1 MSAPALRTTSLNELG
16 PSFYRQLLRIYIGAA
31 TFFTIFGALFFI
43 FGLDFTHEQMLVV
56 FAFVAPAS
64 SLPQVLADLWCLRR
78 HAGPV
83 VEFFSAPVSASRA
96 LAPAALL
103 RLMDLPQLTAA
114 RILFVHAPVMAIA
127 LSLNSL
133 IANRYWDLGLA
144 SWQFWMVY
152 LVVAMFGSAHAIYE
166 YLAVKRVCRDTLP
179 HVLEHVEESERDAIA
194 TARRLSLRT
203 QLLFVF
209 AFSAVV
215 PLVALGATALLKLN
229 KLLELKGVCGSSAI
243 EIPMAGWVALLVI
256 GGSAGAL
263 FLSTMLARDLVSSA
277 GELVGAMHKVER
289 GDVLAQ
295 LVVSSTD
302 EFADAYRGFNRM
314 TKGLVERERLRD
326 AFGRYVAPEVAE
338 QVMKNGVSMGGT
350 LVRATVVFIDIRGF
364 TTISEEMEP
373 ALVVS
378 LLNRYFAAVGPPIRE
393 HGGFINKF
401 GGDSLLA
408 VFGAPV
414 PFDDHEL
421 RAVQA
426 VIGIREALAT
436 FNAREVEQG
445 RKPLR
450 IGTGIHVGE
459 MIAGSV
465 GSPDRMEYTVIG
477 DVVNVASRLQSL
489 TKDLGVDVLF
499 SRDIYEKVKDAV
511 SARALPPVSIRG
523 KAEPLEVYALDEP
536 RASQTTGAS

>member
-1 MSAPALRTTSLNELG
+1 MTPVREEMG
-16 PSFYRQLLRIYIGAA
+16 RSFYRQILRIYLLAA
-31 TFFTIFGALFFI
+31 LFFTFFGALFFI
-43 FGLDFTHEQMLVV
+43 FGLDFTPHQMLVV

-64 SLPQVLADLWCLRR
+64 SLPQLVADIWTIHR
-78 HAGPV
+78 HIRPV
-83 VEFFSAPVSASRA
+83 REFFGVANMPDPRPSAT
-96 LAPAALL
+96 AALS
-103 RLMDLPQLTAA
+103 RLMDLPRLTAT
-114 RILFVHAPVMAIA
+114 RILFVHAPVMAMA
-127 LSLNSL
+127 LTVNSL
-133 IANRYWDLGLA
+133 IANRYWALGLA
-144 SWQFWMVY
+144 RWQFVVVY
-152 LVVAMFGSAHAIYE
+152 LVVVMFGSGHAIYE
-166 YLAVKRVCRDTLP
+166 YFAVKRVCREILP
-179 HVLEHVEESERDAIA
+179 QVLQHVEEAERDAIT
-194 TARRLSLRT
+194 TARRLDLRT

-215 PLVALGATALLKLN
+215 PLAALGATALLKLN
-229 KLLELKGVCGSSAI
+229 KLLEWIHVDGAAFI
-243 EIPMAGWVALLVI
+243 ENRLAGWVALLVV

-263 FLSTMLARDLVSSA
+263 FLSTMLARDLVASA
-277 GELVGAMHKVER
+277 VELVDAMRKVER

-295 LVVSSTD
+295 LVVSSSD

-338 QVMKNGVSMGGT
+338 QVMKHGVSMGGT
-350 LVRATVVFIDIRGF
+350 QVRATVIFIDIRGF

-373 ALVVS
+373 AVVVS

-393 HGGFINKF
+393 RGGFINKF

-414 PFDDHEL
+414 PLEDHEL
-421 RAVQA
+421 RAVLA
-426 VIGIREALAT
+426 ALDVRAALEV
-436 FNAREVEQG
+436 FNEREVAEG

-459 MIAGSV
+459 IIAGSV

-499 SRDIYEKVKDAV
+499 SRDIYEKVQGTV

-523 KAEPLEVYALDEP
+523 KAEPLEVYALDELH
-536 RASQTTGAS
+536 RA

>member
-1 MSAPALRTTSLNELG
+1 MNAAGVMTPVREEMG
-16 PSFYRQLLRIYIGAA
+16 RSFYRQILRIYLLAA
-31 TFFTIFGALFFI
+31 LFFTFFGALFFI
-43 FGLDFTHEQMLVV
+43 FGLDFTPHQMLVV

-64 SLPQVLADLWCLRR
+64 SLPQLVADIWTIHR
-78 HAGPV
+78 HIRPV
-83 VEFFSAPVSASRA
+83 REFFGVANMPDPRPSAT
-96 LAPAALL
+96 AALS
-103 RLMDLPQLTAA
+103 RLMDLPRLTAT
-114 RILFVHAPVMAIA
+114 RILFVHAPVMAMA
-127 LSLNSL
+127 LTVNSL
-133 IANRYWDLGLA
+133 IANRYWALGLA
-144 SWQFWMVY
+144 RWQFVVVY
-152 LVVAMFGSAHAIYE
+152 LVVVMFGSGHAIYE
-166 YLAVKRVCRDTLP
+166 YFAVKRVCREILP
-179 HVLEHVEESERDAIA
+179 QVLQHVEEAERDAIT
-194 TARRLSLRT
+194 TARRLDLRT

-215 PLVALGATALLKLN
+215 PLAALGATALLKLN
-229 KLLELKGVCGSSAI
+229 KLLEWIHVDGAAFI
-243 EIPMAGWVALLVI
+243 ENRLAGWVALLVV

-263 FLSTMLARDLVSSA
+263 FLSTMLARDLVASA
-277 GELVGAMHKVER
+277 VELVDAMRKVER

-295 LVVSSTD
+295 LVVSSSD

-338 QVMKNGVSMGGT
+338 QVMKHGVSMGGT
-350 LVRATVVFIDIRGF
+350 QVRATVIFIDIRGF

-373 ALVVS
+373 AVVVS

-393 HGGFINKF
+393 RGGFINKF

-414 PFDDHEL
+414 PLEDHEL
-421 RAVQA
+421 RAVLA
-426 VIGIREALAT
+426 ALDVRAALEV
-436 FNAREVEQG
+436 FNEREVAEG

-459 MIAGSV
+459 IIAGSV

-499 SRDIYEKVKDAV
+499 SRDIYEKVQGTV

-523 KAEPLEVYALDEP
+523 KAEPLEVYALDELH
-536 RASQTTGAS
+536 RA

>member
-1 MSAPALRTTSLNELG
+1 VSVSALASAG
-16 PSFYRQLLRIYIGAA
+16 PDEIGRWFYRQILKIYILAA
-31 TFFTIFGALFFI
+31 LFFTFFGALFFI
-43 FGLDFTHEQMLVV
+43 FGLDFTPEQMFVV
-56 FAFVAPAS
+56 LAFVAPAS
-64 SLPQVLADLWCLRR
+64 SIPQIVADIWTIHR
-78 HAGPV
+78 HVRPV
-83 VEFFSAPVSASRA
+83 REFFDAVSPSTGRPSAAVALSR
-96 LAPAALL
+96 LV
-103 RLMDLPQLTAA
+103 DLPRLTAA
-114 RILFVHAPVMAIA
+114 RILFVHVPIMAIA
-127 LSLNSL
+127 LTVNSL
-133 IANRYWDLGLA
+133 IANRYWELGLA
-144 SWQFWMVY
+144 RWQFWMIY
-152 LVVAMFGSAHAIYE
+152 LVVAMFGSGHAIYE
-166 YLAVKRVCRDTLP
+166 YYAVKRVCRDTLP
-179 HVLEHVEESERDAIA
+179 HALQYATESERDAIT
-194 TARRLSLRT
+194 TARRLRLRT
-203 QLLFVF
+203 QLLVVF

-229 KLLELKGVCGSSAI
+229 KLLEVMGVCGSASI
-243 EIPMAGWVALLVI
+243 EIPMAGWVALLVV

-263 FLSTMLARDLVSSA
+263 FLSTMLARDLVASA
-277 GELVGAMHKVER
+277 GELVDAMRKVER

-295 LVVSSTD
+295 LVVSSAD

-338 QVMKNGVSMGGT
+338 QVMKHGVSMGGT
-350 LVRATVVFIDIRGF
+350 QVRATVIFVDIRGF

-373 ALVVS
+373 AVVVS

-393 HGGFINKF
+393 RGGFINKF

-414 PFDDHEL
+414 PLEDHEL
-421 RAVQA
+421 RAVLA
-426 VIGIREALAT
+426 ALDIRAALAA
-436 FNAREVEQG
+436 FNEREVAEG

-459 MIAGSV
+459 IIAGSV

-499 SRDIYEKVKDAV
+499 SRDIYEKVQGTV
-511 SARALPPVSIRG
+511 SARALPPVSVRG
-523 KAEPLEVYALDEP
+523 KAEPLEVYALDELH
-536 RASQTTGAS
+536 RA